1 MALTDRDL
9 LSARKIPH
17 MVFGTGTGLCA
28 PPPPPSIYLPAEDRA
43 RARFSVNG
51 NAIVT
56 GGGGTLGSEAARA
69 LLEHGASGLMIF
81 DISGALCQKAQVEL
95 QADFPEAKIGFVVV
109 DITNEKEVESAISK
123 TVETLGSV
131 DILLCFAGVV
141 HTQHALQMTAV
152 EWRRMLEINTT
163 GTFLCAQAA
172 GKIMVQQGR
181 GGRIVLVSN
190 TDSPIVRVDLIGDL
204 RSHPYLPIPSTGH
217 NRRSDIM

>member
-1 MALTDRDL
+1 
-9 LSARKIPH
+9 
-17 MVFGTGTGLCA
+17 
-28 PPPPPSIYLPAEDRA
+28 
-43 RARFSVNG
+43 
-51 NAIVT
+51 
-56 GGGGTLGSEAARA
+56 
-69 LLEHGASGLMIF
+69 MIF